1 MTFRQKSDETTAM
14 IDSFATIFVSHQDQK
29 LDREDHVH
37 LYNLLGDP
45 ALRIRRPCVTAKV
58 IAPKAAAWGA
68 RVPVRCTLSRA
79 LTGTAVVTIEAKRG
93 EIVKPITPLNAATD
107 KNVLETIR
115 DNWEKANTSVLARAT
130 TSVAGKEFSADLKLP
145 SPGHRRGDYHVKVY
159 VTGKDGAAMGS
170 APIALTAP

>member
-1 MTFRQKSDETTAM
+1 M

-45 ALRIRRPCVTAKV
+45 ALRIRRPCVTATV
-58 IAPKAAAWGA
+58 TAPKAAAWGA

-93 EIVKPITPLNAATD
+93 EVINELAPLMLPPLEITPLATTKG
-107 KNVLETIR
+107 KNVLNVIR
-115 DNWEKANTSVLARAT
+115 DNWTKASRSVVARTT
-130 TSVAGKEFSADLKLP
+130 TSVAGKDFSADLQLP
-145 SPGHRRGDYHVKVY
+145 SPGHPPGDYHVKIY

-170 APIALTAP
+170 ATIALRTP